1 MAKAIIYADSASPL
15 DPILSATRAS
25 PAQTRARVGL
35 AVRFGTA
42 G

>member
-1 MAKAIIYADSASPL
+1 MAKAIIYADSAFSL
-15 DPILSATRAS
+15 DPIRSATRAS

-35 AVRFGTA
+35 AVRFSAA